1 MSYGFPPFTYCPEG
15 FCSAAFSALS
25 CLHSSYYAMAEK
37 WCRNFSD
44 KKIMPFPNVSEGE

>member
-1 MSYGFPPFTYCPEG
+1 MPYGSPPLAYCPEG

-37 WCRNFSD
+37 WCRNFSV
-44 KKIMPFPNVSEGE
+44 KK